1 MTRRL
6 LLTVATAAVLLGEPR
21 AARAQG
27 IPVFDSSSFGQMILS
42 VRALG
47 DQLNQLQA
55 TYQAVS
61 GTRGLGS
68 VLYDPALR
76 QYLPQDW
83 AGVYDVAMTG
93 GYGGISGPLRAVE
106 RGERLAGTVA
116 EAQARVAARSRATA
130 MTDKAVG
137 LRAFEGARARLTQVE
152 QLMGQINR
160 TRDPKGIQELQARIA
175 VEQAA
180 VQNETTKLQLVAMLQ
195 RAEERLVEQQKSD
208 LAQRILSA
216 SNRGMPPCCSADP
229 GAGARR

>member
-1 MTRRL
+1 MTTATLRSL
-6 LLTVATAAVLLGEPR
+6 TAAACVFAGDV
-21 AARAQG
+21 AHAQG

-42 VRALG
+42 VKALG
-47 DQLNQLQA
+47 EQLTQLQA
-55 TYQAVS
+55 SYQAVS
-61 GTRGLGS
+61 GTRNLGA

-76 QYLPQDW
+76 HYLPADW
-83 AGVYDVAMTG
+83 ARVYDAAMAG
-93 GYGGISGPLRAVE
+93 AYEGISGPLRTVQSS
-106 RGERLAGTVA
+106 ERLAGTVA
-116 EAQARVAARSRATA
+116 DAQARIAARSRATA
-130 MTDKAVG
+130 VTDKAVG
-137 LRAFEGARARLTQVE
+137 LRAFEGARARLAQIE
-152 QLMGQINR
+152 RLMGEINR

-229 GAGARR
+229 GVSARR